1 MYLLFVFCICTL
13 PVYLCLICILSST
26 RHVPDVGN
34 VGGGVGGDLRGHELL
49 LPSLLLPSRLRH
61 AQLCH
66 RGHDLVHHE
75 DGLSLIPGLCVFLC
89 QHFSGILAL
98 MFVFVFA
105 YFICIC
111 VFIDIF
117 MYFFCVLGR
126 CRHVIK

>member
-13 PVYLCLICILSST
+13 PVYLCLICILYST

-34 VGGGVGGDLRGHELL
+34 VGGRVGGDLRGHELL
-49 LPSLLLPSRLRH
+49 LPGLLVPSRLRH
-61 AQLCH
+61 AQLSH
-66 RGHDLVHHE
+66 RGHDLVHHQ

-98 MFVFVFA
+98 VFVFVFV

-111 VFIDIF
+111 V
-117 MYFFCVLGR
+117 VLTFS
-126 CRHVIK
+126 CISFVF